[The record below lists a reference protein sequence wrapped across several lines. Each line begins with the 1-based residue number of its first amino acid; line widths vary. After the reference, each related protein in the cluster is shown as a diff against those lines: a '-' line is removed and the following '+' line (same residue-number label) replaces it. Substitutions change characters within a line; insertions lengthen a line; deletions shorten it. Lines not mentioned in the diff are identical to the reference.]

1 LCSSDE
7 AAFLAS
13 LNMPSMLS
21 EELSEPPVIPSPRS
35 CGSSALLSRILK
47 LDIQRRSGNLV
58 NL

>member
-1 LCSSDE
+1 
-7 AAFLAS
+7 
-13 LNMPSMLS
+13 MPSMLS